1 MVNENK
7 IIFDINCDI
16 VYLLGD
22 DSTFAFLTFHSNGF
36 SNWITFIDNVIQTD
50 DENEREWDEDK
61 NDYEPLQDFLMKK
74 IKEKLIILNKF
85 NNLDRL
91 KKLKRILK

>member
-36 SNWITFIDNVIQTD
+36 SNWITFIDNVI
-50 DENEREWDEDK
+50 
-61 NDYEPLQDFLMKK
+61 
-74 IKEKLIILNKF
+74 
-85 NNLDRL
+85 
-91 KKLKRILK
+91 